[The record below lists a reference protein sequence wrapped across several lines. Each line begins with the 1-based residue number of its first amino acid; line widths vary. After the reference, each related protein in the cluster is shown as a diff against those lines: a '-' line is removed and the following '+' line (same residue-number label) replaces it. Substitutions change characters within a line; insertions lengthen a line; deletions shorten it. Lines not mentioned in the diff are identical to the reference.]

1 MLKTLE
7 QKKIYIQAT
16 RIKNYQ
22 ASLKLEG
29 IDSTAPQNTL
39 SKSQIL
45 EKYKKPTQ

>member
-7 QKKIYIQAT
+7 KKKIYIQAT
-16 RIKNYQ
+16 RFKNYQ

-29 IDSTAPQNTL
+29 INRAAPQNTL